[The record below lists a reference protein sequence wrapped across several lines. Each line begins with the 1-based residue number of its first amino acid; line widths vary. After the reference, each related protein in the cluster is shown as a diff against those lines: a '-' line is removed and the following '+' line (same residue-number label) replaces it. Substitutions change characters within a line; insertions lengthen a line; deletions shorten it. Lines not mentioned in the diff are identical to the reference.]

1 MASGPASVKVG
12 HCPQCVRGRLYRM
25 RRPLFDAMLSRTPLL
40 SGMDLASRD
49 RLVPCFEPHAFT
61 EKQRI
66 LTTGSTGRLL
76 GVLLEGHL
84 DVQAREE
91 DQVFTVDVLGPGDI
105 FGEISFFDGQSPR
118 TADVVG
124 QDEGLVALLAWSE
137 YEALTRLED
146 PAAEVL
152 EKAVLDLLARRIQ
165 NMNRTLD
172 DLMVATRDGSWLD
185 ALRRFLGMGG

>member
-1 MASGPASVKVG
+1 MK
-12 HCPQCVRGRLYRM
+12 
-25 RRPLFDAMLSRTPLL
+25 RPLFDALLSRSPLL

-49 RLVPCFEPHAFT
+49 RLVPCFDPRPFT
-61 EKQRI
+61 DADRI
-66 LTTGSTGRLL
+66 LKVGSSGRIL

-84 DVQAREE
+84 EVQARED

-124 QDEGLVALLAWSE
+124 RDDGLVALLPWDE
-137 YEALTRLED
+137 YDALARLED
-146 PAAEVL
+146 PAVEVL

-165 NMNRTLD
+165 KINGTLD
-172 DLMVATRDGSWLD
+172 DLLVANRDSSWLG
-185 ALRRFLGMGG
+185 ALRRFLGLGGVHG